1 MTKYDDQART
11 YSIAIV
17 GAGVLAAGLT
27 FAYFALDGVGMT
39 ERVMERFGLSQSID
53 RRVEKPNWNEP
64 TSESGKGLCHLG
76 ERRDENGYCVR
87 LDE

>member
-53 RRVEKPNWNEP
+53 
-64 TSESGKGLCHLG
+64 
-76 ERRDENGYCVR
+76 
-87 LDE
+87 

>member
-1 MTKYDDQART
+1 MFIKSSDFWSVMTKYDDQART

-53 RRVEKPNWNEP
+53 
-64 TSESGKGLCHLG
+64 
-76 ERRDENGYCVR
+76 
-87 LDE
+87 